1 MVYIP
6 FPHQQKLIDEVYSS
20 LDEGVHSIMVV
31 SPAGSGKS
39 VMIATIAK
47 NFSERKKRVLFMVHR
62 RELVA
67 QITESLE
74 KNEVGMDYVE
84 VSSVLKIKNQLE
96 NIPKPDLIITDETHH
111 SKANSYMEIYKFFSD
126 VPRLG
131 FTATPTRL
139 SGEGFEDVYEKMI
152 EGESVKWL
160 IENHYLAPFEY
171 YSLPMLD
178 RSKLKKSKG
187 EFTNKS
193 IDEALSGTKIYGK
206 IVQTYQEKA
215 NGEQAILY
223 AHSVEYSKYFA
234 EAFNNAGIKAVH
246 ADSNTPQGERDAIM
260 EGFKNKE
267 FQILCNVDLI
277 SEGFNVPDCS
287 TVILLRPTQS
297 LTVFVQQ
304 SMRGMRYVPNKKA
317 TIIDHVGNYLKHG
330 LPDTERIW
338 TLMGKEQVQPKLS
351 ICPNCHSIFENW
363 NQEISEF
370 STTYTCPCCGHSF
383 TEYKYKSKTKGQKSE
398 KEFQVDRAIEKIIG
412 DEMKIIA
419 LKQLASAD
427 PVLYRQSVFALS
439 KIFVARYM
447 LEIALGK
454 DKPFENPIT
463 EALEWYFDLNFD
475 KQKRWRQFNQK
486 ETAFLEKELQKI
498 LVKFGRTY
506 QLTIAQLHYYVN
518 KLAPEYRIRSI
529 FK

>member
-1 MVYIP
+1 
-6 FPHQQKLIDEVYSS
+6 
-20 LDEGVHSIMVV
+20 
-31 SPAGSGKS
+31 
-39 VMIATIAK
+39 
-47 NFSERKKRVLFMVHR
+47 
-62 RELVA
+62 
-67 QITESLE
+67 
-74 KNEVGMDYVE
+74 
-84 VSSVLKIKNQLE
+84 
-96 NIPKPDLIITDETHH
+96 
-111 SKANSYMEIYKFFSD
+111 
-126 VPRLG
+126 
-131 FTATPTRL
+131 
-139 SGEGFEDVYEKMI
+139 
-152 EGESVKWL
+152 
-160 IENHYLAPFEY
+160 
-171 YSLPMLD
+171 MLD

-330 LPDTERIW
+330 LPDTERLW

-363 NQEISEF
+363 NQEKSEF
-370 STTYTCPCCGHSF
+370 ATTYTCPCCGHSF
-383 TEYKYKSKTKGQKSE
+383 TEYK
-398 KEFQVDRAIEKIIG
+398 
-412 DEMKIIA
+412 
-419 LKQLASAD
+419 
-427 PVLYRQSVFALS
+427 
-439 KIFVARYM
+439 
-447 LEIALGK
+447 
-454 DKPFENPIT
+454 
-463 EALEWYFDLNFD
+463 
-475 KQKRWRQFNQK
+475 
-486 ETAFLEKELQKI
+486 
-498 LVKFGRTY
+498 
-506 QLTIAQLHYYVN
+506 
-518 KLAPEYRIRSI
+518 
-529 FK
+529 